1 MVGAY
6 TACMIPRHSH
16 CYRIAFVGVR
26 VSIAV
31 LVSSAEY
38 HIEKML
44 KDGLVD
50 ITTL

>member
-1 MVGAY
+1 
-6 TACMIPRHSH
+6 
-16 CYRIAFVGVR
+16 VGVR